1 MGMLTSGKKVDA
13 VVRKDTDVYSEQTG
27 VPAALERRLAIG
39 GSNAG

>member
-1 MGMLTSGKKVDA
+1 MQSCG
-13 VVRKDTDVYSEQTG
+13 KDTDVYSEQTG